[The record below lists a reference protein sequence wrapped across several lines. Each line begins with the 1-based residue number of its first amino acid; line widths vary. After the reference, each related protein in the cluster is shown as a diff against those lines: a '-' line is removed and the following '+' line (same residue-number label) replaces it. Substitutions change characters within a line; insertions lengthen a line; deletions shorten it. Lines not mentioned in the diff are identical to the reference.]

1 MKNTSLEKATELIFE
16 AIDKSDINIIDKF
29 ELLLNLKYFLDKERY
44 KDNIKT
50 LSRRNSKWKK
60 Y

>member
-16 AIDKSDINIIDKF
+16 AIDKSDINIIDKC
-29 ELLLNLKYFLDKERY
+29 ELLFNLKYFLDKEKY
-44 KDNIKT
+44 EDNIKT